1 MTLKEQIIKEII
13 KPKFKEIGFKI
24 SGNHYRKEEKGF
36 IKVFNPQFSM
46 FNDSEN
52 VRLTFNM
59 GLYFPETTKF
69 EERTEPKKL
78 SCNDCQFEE
87 RYGHLC
93 TDLGNDYWI
102 EKNDNNTIFEFE
114 EEVKKS
120 LEKSIKWFNQFD
132 SINSL
137 KPLRNHKFAWNA
149 YRINYDIA
157 LSILNEDK
165 EKALE
170 IIKNE
175 IDGIEGDESNWTIR
189 LRESYEKI
197 KTVYNKV

>member
-1 MTLKEQIIKEII
+1 MTLKEQIIKEIL
-13 KPKFKEIGFKI
+13 KPNFKENGFKI
-24 SGNHYRKEEKGF
+24 SGNHYRKVENGF

-69 EERTEPKKL
+69 ENRIEPKKL
-78 SCNDCQFEE
+78 SCHDCQFEE

-93 TDLGNDYWI
+93 TDSGNDYWI
-102 EKNDNNTIFEFE
+102 EKNDSNTVEEFE
-114 EEVKKS
+114 NEIKDSV
-120 LEKSIKWFNQFD
+120 EKSIKWFNQFD
-132 SINSL
+132 SIESL
-137 KPLRNHKFAWNA
+137 KSLRNHKYAWNA

-157 LSILNEDK
+157 LFALKEDTV
-165 EKALE
+165 KALD

-175 IDGIEGDESNWTIR
+175 IANLEGSESNWTIR
-189 LRESYEKI
+189 LKESYEKI
-197 KTVYNKV
+197 KTVYNKM

>member
-13 KPKFKEIGFKI
+13 KPKFKKNGFKV

-46 FNDSEN
+46 YNDSEN
-52 VRLTFNM
+52 VRLTFNL

-69 EERTEPKKL
+69 EDRTEPKKL
-78 SCNDCQFEE
+78 SCHDCQFEE

-93 TDLGNDYWI
+93 TDSGNDHWI
-102 EKNDNNTIFEFE
+102 EKNDSNTITEFE
-114 EEVKKS
+114 EEVRNS
-120 LEKSIKWFNQFD
+120 LEKSIEWFKQFD

-137 KPLRNHKFAWNA
+137 KTLRTHKFAWNA

-157 LSILNEDK
+157 LFILNDDK
-165 EKALE
+165 EQALD

-175 IDGIEGDESNWTIR
+175 IDRIEGDESNWDTR
-189 LRESYEKI
+189 LKETYEKI
-197 KTVYNKV
+197 KTVYKKV